1 LPEVVIPLIELS
13 RFFNAICLKELEEND
28 IVELTTCIRETL
40 YRLEMIFP
48 PALFHIMMNLLVHI
62 VEESR
67 EGVPVGHRWMY
78 PIERYLRNL
87 KGYVRNKAYLEGS
100 IAEGYILEECMIFCS
115 RFLQD
120 VDTKLTHL
128 ENHESSSMNEP
139 PLEVSA

>member
-1 LPEVVIPLIELS
+1 
-13 RFFNAICLKELEEND
+13 
-28 IVELTTCIRETL
+28 
-40 YRLEMIFP
+40 
-48 PALFHIMMNLLVHI
+48 
-62 VEESR
+62 
-67 EGVPVGHRWMY
+67 MY